1 MTGRTIMIVDDDR
14 GFAHSVAGMLGASG
28 YRTCVSH
35 DPAGAMLH
43 ARSQQVDCAL
53 IDFNLGATLGT
64 ALIARLG
71 EEGHTFPKIMITGF
85 GDVRTATQ
93 VMKLGAADFIEKP
106 YDPEELLAS
115 IESAMVKARDRELM
129 AESIRE
135 ARRMLQLLT
144 ERESE
149 IVDAIVAGRSS
160 KQIAEALSVSQ
171 RTVEAHRAN
180 VLQKLGIS
188 NTASLVRLAVL
199 AGMGAPQGC

>member
-1 MTGRTIMIVDDDR
+1 MTGATIMIVDDDR
-14 GFAHSVAGMLGASG
+14 GFAHSLAGLLGASG

-35 DPAGAMLH
+35 DPAGAMQH
-43 ARSQQVDCAL
+43 ARSQPVDCAL
-53 IDFNLGATLGT
+53 IDFNLGASLGT
-64 ALIARLG
+64 ALVAKLG

-106 YDPEELLAS
+106 CEPEVLLKALEAAMS
-115 IESAMVKARDRELM
+115 KSRESARLAGG
-129 AESIRE
+129 IRE
-135 ARRMLQLLT
+135 ARRMLQHLT
-144 ERESE
+144 GRESE
-149 IVDAIVAGRSS
+149 VVDAIVAGRSS

-199 AGMGAPQGC
+199 AGLGSPQG